1 MTKTPEN
8 DIKHTIDCL
17 CSELR
22 PVKRMH
28 PCWRSALWIVIA
40 LCYTGAMVLMIGFR
54 PHLADRMLSHT
65 FIFEIGLALITGL
78 TATLATFW
86 LTLPDSSRY
95 NIFLG
100 IPGTLFAVH
109 MFWMID
115 RLMMEGVGET
125 PQSWMTNCWMDTA
138 LIAGIPAA
146 AVIFL
151 VRKGASV
158 RPCLLAFNALL
169 AVSSFGWIGMRFTC
183 PYDSVGKAYL
193 INFLPFMVAGLFIGF
208 SARRLFKW

>member
-1 MTKTPEN
+1 MTPDKDIN
-8 DIKHTIDCL
+8 DTINSL
-17 CSELR
+17 CCDLK
-22 PVKRMH
+22 PVKPLR

-40 LCYTGAMVLMIGFR
+40 LCYTGAMVMMIGFR
-54 PHLADRMLSHT
+54 PQLFDRMVNHY
-65 FIFEIGLALITGL
+65 FIFEIGLALMTGM

-95 NIFLG
+95 NLFLG
-100 IPGTLFAVH
+100 VPGTLFSVH
-109 MFWMID
+109 MFWMFD
-115 RLMMEGVGET
+115 RFLMEGVGAT
-125 PQSWMTNCWMDTA
+125 PESWMMGCWMNTA

-151 VRKGASV
+151 IRKGASV

-169 AVSSFGWIGMRFTC
+169 AVASFGWIGIRFTC

-193 INFLPFMVAGLFIGF
+193 INFLPFLVIGLGAGAF
-208 SARRLFKW
+208 ARRLFKW